1 MCRLDCVESTVMD
14 AGDIERKEQEGTPHV
29 LLIIALILVTAVV
42 MLLGNIR
49 DALALAGWM

>member
-1 MCRLDCVESTVMD
+1 MD
-14 AGDIERKEQEGTPHV
+14 TGETDRKEQETTPHA

-42 MLLGNIR
+42 MLMGNIR

>member
-1 MCRLDCVESTVMD
+1 VSVDCVESTVMD
-14 AGDIERKEQEGTPHV
+14 AGDIERKEREGTPHA

-42 MLLGNIR
+42 LLLGNIR